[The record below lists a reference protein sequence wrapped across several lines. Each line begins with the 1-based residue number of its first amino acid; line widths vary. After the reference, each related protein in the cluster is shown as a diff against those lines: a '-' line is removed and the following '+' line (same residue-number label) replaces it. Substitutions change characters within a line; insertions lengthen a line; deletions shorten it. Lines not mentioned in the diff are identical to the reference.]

1 MTPAERRAFE
11 RQLQQEFPGLE
22 LHAWYRQYRSLKA
35 AYPDA
40 ILLYRLGDFYET
52 FDDDAKLVA
61 DLLEVTLT
69 YKEFASR
76 KGSDQKQ
83 RCPMAGMPYHAIE
96 GYVAR
101 LVGAGYRVAIAEQI
115 TETPSSRTDTR
126 PRSIFAAGIEPT
138 ALTGGNKMVERKVV
152 RVITPGT
159 IIESGMLPA
168 DRNNYLAALI
178 VDHGRIGLAYADL
191 STGEFAAAEFSG
203 ERAAQQAQGELA
215 RLNAAEILVP
225 DRADLRLPGLEPS
238 SARLEHDLEFLTRE
252 ERERLLPGERVA
264 RRVERENHARWAH
277 GRVTAWPERRWD
289 LRNAHDA
296 LLHQFGVRSLA
307 GFGLADRPLAIRAAG
322 AIVQYARETQ
332 QGTVANLRSIR
343 VYMPGDAMFLDPQ
356 TQRNLELLEG
366 NSGTTRG
373 SLIGVLDQTRT
384 PMGARLLRRWISQ
397 PLCDIAR
404 LRARHDAVEHF
415 VNDAILRASVRETLR
430 RVGDMERVVNR
441 IIQGSGVATPRDMA
455 RLRDA
460 LRALP
465 ELVAALGDWTPPL
478 EDVDL
483 SGVRA
488 LQEAAAVD
496 AAPSDG
502 ISPPED
508 VSIEQEPATP
518 AVSLRAQREA
528 RRRVS
533 ARHAGDDLFDD
544 EENGAGESDPPPAPA
559 AAASSVAPAEASAIA
574 PPLNGRADTPALDAC
589 TDILAFLETAIDDDP
604 PALLGASNY
613 LRAGENGEPPR
624 RVIRPGF
631 EPEIDQVV
639 AASRDAQRWISELE
653 PKERERTG
661 IKSLRVDYNR
671 VFGYY
676 IEVPKTYADQVPK
689 HYIRK
694 QTLTTG
700 ERYFTDELKRYEE
713 IVEQAQQRLI
723 DLERRAFARI
733 CDTVAGAGARL
744 LRTARM
750 IATTDVFAALAE
762 AAVRGRYVR
771 PELYDDTRLRII
783 GGRHPVVEQTLDET
797 FIPNDIE
804 MDTETRQICLI
815 TGPNMSGK
823 STVLRQ
829 VALIALMAQI
839 GSFVP
844 ADVAE
849 IGLVDRIFTRIGA
862 QDDIATGRSTFMVE
876 MTETAAL
883 LAQSTRRSLII
894 LDEVGRGTSTYDGM
908 AIAQAVIEYIH
919 NEPRL
924 GCRTLFATH
933 YHELTDLERTLP
945 RLKNYHMA
953 ATEQDGRV
961 VFLHELRP
969 GGADRSYGIH
979 VAELA
984 GIPQPVIRRAS
995 ELLAE
1000 LERRAPRSA
1009 PAPATASADERP
1021 SAGRTASRSHSAA
1034 RGDQLRAPDGQ
1045 LSLFDLTPGP
1055 VIEMLR
1061 RLDINQL
1068 TPLEALNKLYELQKL
1083 ARAGGG

>member
-69 YKEFASR
+69 YKEFASQ
-76 KGSDQKQ
+76 KGHDQKQ

-101 LVGAGYRVAIAEQI
+101 LVGAGYRVAVAEQI

-126 PRSIFAAGIEPT
+126 PRSVFAAGIEQT
-138 ALTGGNKMVERKVV
+138 SLTGGNRMVERKVV

-168 DRNNYLAALI
+168 ERNNYLAALI
-178 VDHGRIGLAYADL
+178 ADHGRIGLAYADL
-191 STGEFAAAEFSG
+191 STGEFAAVEFSG
-203 ERAAQQAQGELA
+203 ERAAQQAQGELT

-238 SARLEHDLEFLTRE
+238 SARLEQDLEFLTRE
-252 ERERLLPGERVA
+252 ERELLLPGERVA
-264 RRVERENHARWAH
+264 RRVERENNARWAH

-289 LRNAHDA
+289 LRNAYDT

-307 GFGLADRPLAIRAAG
+307 GFGLEDRPLAIRAAG

-332 QGTVANLRSIR
+332 QGVIANLRSIR
-343 VYMPGDAMFLDPQ
+343 AYTPGDAMFLDPQ

-366 NSGTTRG
+366 ASGTTRG

-397 PLCDIAR
+397 PLCDLTR
-404 LRARHDAVEHF
+404 LHARHDAVERF
-415 VNDAILRASVRETLR
+415 VADAILRASVRETLR

-441 IIQGSGVATPRDMA
+441 IIQGVGVATPRDMA

-465 ELVAALGDWTPPL
+465 ELVAALGDWTPPPG
-478 EDVDL
+478 EIDL
-483 SGVRA
+483 TGVHA
-488 LQEAAAVD
+488 LQRSAATDPVSLPEHGAERIEPNQ
-496 AAPSDG
+496 PSPV
-502 ISPPED
+502 I
-508 VSIEQEPATP
+508 
-518 AVSLRAQREA
+518 SLRAQREA
-528 RRRVS
+528 RRRVA
-533 ARHAGDDLFDD
+533 ARYADDDLFGEEEQSTPPVGSSNHAVGAQPSADD
-544 EENGAGESDPPPAPA
+544 EASPGAAFVDDQATETPTLDP
-559 AAASSVAPAEASAIA
+559 
-574 PPLNGRADTPALDAC
+574 C
-589 TDILAFLETAIDDDP
+589 TDILAFLETAIDDEP

-733 CDTVAGAGARL
+733 CDVVTGAGARL

-750 IATTDVFAALAE
+750 IATIDVFAALAE

-771 PELYDDTRLRII
+771 PELYDDTRLRIV

-797 FIPNDIE
+797 FVPNDIE

-844 ADVAE
+844 ADAAE

-1009 PAPATASADERP
+1009 PPTVPARGDDRR
-1021 SAGRTASRSHSAA
+1021 SAGRASSPGAGAA
-1034 RGDQLRAPDGQ
+1034 RGEQGRTLPDGQ
-1045 LSLFDLTPGP
+1045 LSLFDLAPGP

-1061 RLDINQL
+1061 RIDINQL
-1068 TPLEALNKLYELQKL
+1068 TPLEALNKLHELQKL
-1083 ARAGGG
+1083 ARTGGS

>member
-69 YKEFASR
+69 YKEFASQ
-76 KGSDQKQ
+76 KGHDQKQ
-83 RCPMAGMPYHAIE
+83 RCPMAGIPYHAVE

-126 PRSIFAAGIEPT
+126 PRSIFAAGIEQT
-138 ALTGGNKMVERKVV
+138 ATTGSAKMVERKVV

-168 DRNNYLAALI
+168 ERNNYLAALI
-178 VDHGRIGLAYADL
+178 ADHNRIGLAYADL

-203 ERAAQQAQGELA
+203 ERAAQQAQSELA
-215 RLNAAEILVP
+215 RLDAAEILVP

-238 SARLEHDLEFLTRE
+238 SARLEHDLEFLTRD
-252 ERERLLPGERVA
+252 ERERVLPGERVA
-264 RRVERENHARWAH
+264 RRVERENNARWAH

-289 LRNAHDA
+289 LRNAHDT

-307 GFGLADRPLAIRAAG
+307 GFGLADRPLAVRAAG

-332 QGTVANLRSIR
+332 QGMVANLRTIRISI
-343 VYMPGDAMFLDPQ
+343 PGDAMFLDPQ

-366 NSGTTRG
+366 SSGATRG

-397 PLCDIAR
+397 PLCDLAR
-404 LRARHDAVEHF
+404 LNARHDAVEHF

-441 IIQGSGVATPRDMA
+441 IIQGSSVATPRDMV

-465 ELVAALGDWTPPL
+465 DLLAALGDWTPPL

-483 SGVRA
+483 SRVRA
-488 LQEAAAVD
+488 LQEATAVD
-496 AAPSDG
+496 AAPFDG
-502 ISPPED
+502 LPPPED
-508 VSIEQEPATP
+508 GHTAQEPATP
-518 AVSLRAQREA
+518 ATSFRAQREA

-544 EENGAGESDPPPAPA
+544 EEEEIADAVSPPAPETA
-559 AAASSVAPAEASAIA
+559 APSVTPAAASPL
-574 PPLNGRADTPALDAC
+574 PTPLNGHTNSLTLDAC
-589 TDILAFLETAIDDDP
+589 TDILAFLEMAIDDDP

-613 LRAGENGEPPR
+613 LRAEHGEPPR

-631 EPEIDQVV
+631 EPEIDQTV

-733 CDTVAGAGARL
+733 CDVVSGEGARL

-771 PELYDDTRLRII
+771 PHLDDSTRLRIV
-783 GGRHPVVEQTLDET
+783 GGRHPVVEQTLDEA

-829 VALIALMAQI
+829 TALIALMAQI

-844 ADVAE
+844 ADTAE

-862 QDDIATGRSTFMVE
+862 QDDIAAGRSTFMVE

-919 NEPRL
+919 NEAHL

-984 GIPQPVIRRAS
+984 GIPQPVIRRAA

-1000 LERRAPRSA
+1000 LERRAPRGTPQ
-1009 PAPATASADERP
+1009 PAPARTDERP
-1021 SAGRTASRSHSAA
+1021 SAGRAASRSYSAA
-1034 RGDQLRAPDGQ
+1034 RGDQLHAPDGQ

-1055 VIEMLR
+1055 VLEMLR
-1061 RLDINQL
+1061 RIDINQL

-1083 ARAGGG
+1083 ARTGGG

>member
-69 YKEFASR
+69 HKEFASQ
-76 KGSDQKQ
+76 KGHDQKQ
-83 RCPMAGMPYHAIE
+83 RCPMAGIPYHAVE

-126 PRSIFAAGIEPT
+126 PRSIFAAGIEQT
-138 ALTGGNKMVERKVV
+138 SLTGSNRMVERKVV

-168 DRNNYLAALI
+168 ERNNYLAALI
-178 VDHGRIGLAYADL
+178 ADHGRIGLAYADL
-191 STGEFAAAEFSG
+191 STGEFAAIEFSG
-203 ERAAQQAQGELA
+203 ERAAQQAQGELT
-215 RLNAAEILVP
+215 RINAAEILVP

-238 SARLEHDLEFLTRE
+238 SARLAQDLEFLTRE
-252 ERERLLPGERVA
+252 ERELLLPGERVA
-264 RRVERENHARWAH
+264 RRVERENNARWAH

-289 LRNAHDA
+289 LRNAYDT
-296 LLHQFGVRSLA
+296 LLHQFGIRSLA
-307 GFGLADRPLAIRAAG
+307 GFGLEDRPLAIRAAG

-332 QGTVANLRSIR
+332 QGAVANLRSIR
-343 VYMPGDAMFLDPQ
+343 AYTPGDAMFLDPQ
-356 TQRNLELLEG
+356 TRRNLELLEG
-366 NSGTTRG
+366 ASGTTRG

-384 PMGARLLRRWISQ
+384 PMGARLLRRWVSQ
-397 PLCDIAR
+397 PLCDLNR

-415 VNDAILRASVRETLR
+415 VADAILRASVRETLR

-441 IIQGSGVATPRDMA
+441 IIHGIGVATPRDMA

-465 ELVAALGDWTPPL
+465 ELVAVLGNWTPPPS
-478 EDVDL
+478 EIDL
-483 SGVRA
+483 TGVRIPPPS
-488 LQEAAAVD
+488 AATDPV
-496 AAPSDG
+496 SL
-502 ISPPED
+502 PENGNER
-508 VSIEQEPATP
+508 IEPNQTS

-533 ARHAGDDLFDD
+533 ARYADDDLFGEEEQNVPSVRSSNQPARVRPVADNKASPVAAFVDD
-544 EENGAGESDPPPAPA
+544 KATET
-559 AAASSVAPAEASAIA
+559 
-574 PPLNGRADTPALDAC
+574 LALDPCA
-589 TDILAFLETAIDDDP
+589 DILAFLETAIDDEP

-733 CDTVAGAGARL
+733 CDVVTSAGSRL

-750 IATTDVFAALAE
+750 IATIDVFAALAE

-771 PELYDDTRLRII
+771 PELYDDTRLRIV
-783 GGRHPVVEQTLDET
+783 GGRHPVVEQTLDEM
-797 FIPNDIE
+797 FVPNDIE

-844 ADVAE
+844 ADAAE
-849 IGLVDRIFTRIGA
+849 IGVIDRIFTRIGA

-984 GIPQPVIRRAS
+984 GIPQSVIRRAS

-1009 PAPATASADERP
+1009 PSVVPAQGDDCR
-1021 SAGRTASRSHSAA
+1021 SAGHASSSGAGAA
-1034 RGDQLRAPDGQ
+1034 HGDQGRTLPDGQ
-1045 LSLFDLTPGP
+1045 LSLFELAPGP

-1061 RLDINQL
+1061 RIDINQL
-1068 TPLEALNKLYELQKL
+1068 TPLEALNKLHELQKL

>member
-22 LHAWYRQYRSLKA
+22 LHAWYRQYRSLKS

-69 YKEFASR
+69 YKEFASQ
-76 KGSDQKQ
+76 KGRDQKQ
-83 RCPMAGMPYHAIE
+83 RCPMAGIPYHAVE

-126 PRSIFAAGIEPT
+126 PRSIFAAGIEQT
-138 ALTGGNKMVERKVV
+138 SLTGGNRMVERKVV

-168 DRNNYLAALI
+168 ERNNYLAALI
-178 VDHGRIGLAYADL
+178 ADHGRIGLAYADL
-191 STGEFAAAEFSG
+191 STGEFAAVEFSG
-203 ERAAQQAQGELA
+203 ERAAQQAQGELT

-238 SARLEHDLEFLTRE
+238 SARLEQDLEFLTRE
-252 ERERLLPGERVA
+252 ERELLLPGERVA
-264 RRVERENHARWAH
+264 RRVERENNARWAH

-289 LRNAHDA
+289 LRNAHDT

-307 GFGLADRPLAIRAAG
+307 GFGLEDRPLAIRAAG

-332 QGTVANLRSIR
+332 QGVVANLRSIR
-343 VYMPGDAMFLDPQ
+343 AYTPGDAMFLDPQ

-366 NSGTTRG
+366 ASGTTRG

-384 PMGARLLRRWISQ
+384 PMGARLLRRWVSQ
-397 PLCDIAR
+397 PLCDLTR
-404 LRARHDAVEHF
+404 LRARHDAVERF
-415 VNDAILRASVRETLR
+415 VADAILRASVRETLR

-441 IIQGSGVATPRDMA
+441 IIQGVGVATPRDMA

-465 ELVAALGDWTPPL
+465 ELVAALGDWTPPPG
-478 EDVDL
+478 EIDL
-483 SGVRA
+483 TGVRT
-488 LQEAAAVD
+488 LPPSAATDPV
-496 AAPSDG
+496 SL
-502 ISPPED
+502 PENGNER
-508 VSIEQEPATP
+508 IEPNQTS

-533 ARHAGDDLFDD
+533 ARHADDDLFGEEEQNAPPVGSSNHAVGTQPSADD
-544 EENGAGESDPPPAPA
+544 E
-559 AAASSVAPAEASAIA
+559 ASPVTAFVDDQATET
-574 PPLNGRADTPALDAC
+574 LALDPCA
-589 TDILAFLETAIDDDP
+589 DMLAFLETAIDDEP

-733 CDTVAGAGARL
+733 CDVVTGAGARL

-750 IATTDVFAALAE
+750 IATIDVFAALAE

-771 PELYDDTRLRII
+771 PELYDDTRLRIV

-797 FIPNDIE
+797 FVPNDIE

-844 ADVAE
+844 ADAAE

-984 GIPQPVIRRAS
+984 GIPQSVIRRAS

-1009 PAPATASADERP
+1009 PPTVPARGDDRR
-1021 SAGRTASRSHSAA
+1021 SAGRASSSGAGAA
-1034 RGDQLRAPDGQ
+1034 RGEQGRTLPDGQ
-1045 LSLFDLTPGP
+1045 LSLFDLAPGP

-1061 RLDINQL
+1061 RIDINQL
-1068 TPLEALNKLYELQKL
+1068 TPLEALNKLHELQKL

>member
-35 AYPDA
+35 AHPDA

-69 YKEFASR
+69 YKEFASQ
-76 KGSDQKQ
+76 KGRDQKQ
-83 RCPMAGMPYHAIE
+83 RCPMAGIPYHAVE

-101 LVGAGYRVAIAEQI
+101 LVGAGYRVAIAEQM

-126 PRSIFAAGIEPT
+126 PRSIFAAGIEQT
-138 ALTGGNKMVERKVV
+138 ALTGGHKMVERKVV
-152 RVITPGT
+152 RIITPGT

-168 DRNNYLAALI
+168 ERNNYLAALI
-178 VDHGRIGLAYADL
+178 ADHGRIGLAYADL
-191 STGEFAAAEFSG
+191 STGEFAAVEFSG

-215 RLNAAEILVP
+215 RLNPAEILVP

-238 SARLEHDLEFLTRE
+238 SARLEQDLEFLTRE
-252 ERERLLPGERVA
+252 ERERVLPGERIA

-277 GRVTAWPERRWD
+277 GHVTAWSEQRWD
-289 LRNAHDA
+289 LRNARDT
-296 LLHQFGVRSLA
+296 LLHQFGVHSLA

-332 QGTVANLRSIR
+332 QGTVANLRAIR
-343 VYMPGDAMFLDPQ
+343 VYTPGDAMVLDPQ

-397 PLCDIAR
+397 PLCDLAR
-404 LRARHDAVEHF
+404 LRARHDAVDHF

-460 LRALP
+460 LRVLP
-465 ELVAALGDWTPPL
+465 DLVAALGDWTPPQ

-483 SGVRA
+483 SGMRA
-488 LQEAAAVD
+488 FQESAALAAA
-496 AAPSDG
+496 PLDG
-502 ISPPED
+502 ITPPD
-508 VSIEQEPATP
+508 DDHTEQEPTTI
-518 AVSLRAQREA
+518 SLRAQREA

-533 ARHAGDDLFDD
+533 ARLTEDDLFD
-544 EENGAGESDPPPAPA
+544 EEEEQENAGQPAPLPTTETVRAAGESARPSFEMPSLHGHGESP
-559 AAASSVAPAEASAIA
+559 
-574 PPLNGRADTPALDAC
+574 TLDAC
-589 TDILAFLETAIDDDP
+589 ADILAFLETAIDDDP

-613 LRAGENGEPPR
+613 LRAGDNGEPPR

-631 EPEIDQVV
+631 EPEIDRVV

-733 CDTVAGAGARL
+733 CETLAGAGVRL
-744 LRTARM
+744 LRAART
-750 IATTDVFAALAE
+750 IATIDVFAALAE

-844 ADVAE
+844 ADAAE
-849 IGLVDRIFTRIGA
+849 IGVVDRIFTRIGA

-883 LAQSTRRSLII
+883 LAQSTHRSLII

-945 RLKNYHMA
+945 RLQNYHMA

-984 GIPQPVIRRAS
+984 GIPQPVIRRAT

-1000 LERRAPRSA
+1000 LERRAPRSTPQ
-1009 PAPATASADERP
+1009 PAPERTEERP
-1021 SAGRTASRSHSAA
+1021 AAGRPTARSHSAA
-1034 RGDQLRAPDGQ
+1034 RGDPSRAPDGQ

-1083 ARAGGG
+1083 ARIGGG